1 MLSENSVDPEAALLK
16 EDRVRHLG
24 WMRAATA
31 IRLLQGIVLQVLV
44 YGTESF
50 IDMT

>member
-1 MLSENSVDPEAALLK
+1 MLSEAALLK

-24 WMRAATA
+24 WMRAA
-31 IRLLQGIVLQVLV
+31 IGLLQGIVLQVLV
-44 YGTESF
+44 YGTDSF